1 MKNTAALLAA
11 LIALSVPAARAAPP
25 DGPVYGSF
33 GIDLSARALNTRP
46 GTDFWTHANG
56 GWTATVSIDARSET
70 AGVSLDMRN
79 KLEADV
85 RDIVDDMAAH
95 RDHDGADQDGAGRQ
109 IGALYRS
116 WMDEAGIEARGI
128 AVLAPWVARIDAVDD
143 ADALHTLFST
153 PGYASPLDIEVD
165 TDPADPRA
173 HILAIG
179 QGRLGMP
186 RDYYLAEGASYDAVR
201 GAYRAYVLAIQQ
213 LSGFPDATART
224 DAIVA
229 LETAMARLQ
238 WSGAASRDLA
248 KMNREERRAA
258 LDTTLPGFAWDALLA
273 PYGIRPDERLLVRQD
288 SALAALGGLL
298 AATPLATWKDYLRYR
313 FVADHAA
320 YLPRALADA
329 DFAFRGKTLGGLQAP
344 PERWRRGVQLV
355 GATLGNALGR
365 IYVERHY
372 PPATARQMRELVDD
386 VKAAFRE
393 RIAAAAWMDGPTRR
407 RALAKLDA
415 LRALVGG
422 PRRFDEDATLR
433 MEDDDLL
440 GNMVRAEASAQRLAV
455 RQLHAPVD
463 RGLWVVQPQQ
473 MNAFYDQH
481 GNAIVFPAAIL
492 RPPLFDPHA
501 DAAVNYGAIGVL
513 IGHEMGHAFDDQG
526 SQFGPDGRVENWWSD
541 DAAQAFH
548 SRGAALARQYQTYEA
563 LPGLH
568 VDGKLTLGENMADLS
583 GVEAAY
589 TAYRRYQAR
598 HGKAKR
604 IEGLS
609 GEQRFFLA
617 YAQGRRTVV
626 QESALRQL
634 MAVDTHAP
642 PVFRV
647 NGVLRNVDAWYRA
660 FDVRPGDPLY
670 LPPRQRIRIW

>member
-1 MKNTAALLAA
+1 MKNIVSLFAT
-11 LIALSVPAARAAPP
+11 LISLVSPATFAAPP
-25 DGPVYGSF
+25 GAPVYGSF
-33 GIDLSARALNTRP
+33 GIDLGARAVAIRP
-46 GTDFWTHANG
+46 GTDFWAHANG
-56 GWTATVSIDARSET
+56 GWAAQVRIDARSES

-85 RDIVDDMAAH
+85 RRIVEDAAAH
-95 RDHDGADQDGAGRQ
+95 TGGDAARLR

-128 AVLAPWVARIDAVDD
+128 AVLAPYLARIEAVDD
-143 ADALHTLFST
+143 AAALHTLFST
-153 PGYASPLDIEVD
+153 PGYASPLAIEVD
-165 TDPADPRA
+165 ADPANPRA

-201 GAYRAYVLAIQQ
+201 GAYRDYVLAIQQ
-213 LSGFPDATART
+213 LSGVADAAPRT

-238 WSGAASRDLA
+238 WSGAASRELA
-248 KMNREERRAA
+248 RMNRGERRAA
-258 LDTTLPGFAWDALLA
+258 LETLLPDFAWDALLA
-273 PYGIRPDERLLVRQD
+273 PYGLGPDTQVLVRQD
-288 SALAALGGLL
+288 SALLGLGRLL
-298 AATPLATWKDYLRYR
+298 AATPLATWKDFLRYR

-320 YLPRALADA
+320 CLPRALAQA
-329 DFAFRGKTLGGLQAP
+329 DFAFRGRTLGGVQAP

-355 GATLGNALGR
+355 ATTLDDALGR
-365 IYVERHY
+365 IYMERHY
-372 PPATARQMRELVDD
+372 SPATERQLRELVDD
-386 VKAAFRE
+386 VKAALRE
-393 RIAAAAWMDGPTRR
+393 RIASAAWMDRPTRR

-415 LRALVGG
+415 LQALLGG
-422 PRRFDEDATLR
+422 PRHAEDGAALR
-433 MEDDDLL
+433 IDDADLL
-440 GNMVRAEASAQRLAV
+440 GNLVRAEALAQRRAV
-455 RQLHAPVD
+455 AQLHAPLE
-463 RGLWVVQPQQ
+463 RGAWIVQPQQ

-481 GNAIVFPAAIL
+481 ANAIVFPAAIL
-492 RPPLFDPHA
+492 QPPLFDPHA

-526 SQFGPDGRVENWWSD
+526 SQFGPDGRIENWWSEG
-541 DAAQAFH
+541 ATQAFH
-548 SRGAALARQYQTYEA
+548 SRGAALVAQYAAYEA
-563 LPGLH
+563 LPGLR
-568 VDGKLTLGENMADLS
+568 VDGSLTLGENMADLS

-589 TAYRRYQAR
+589 AAYQRYQAR
-598 HGKAKR
+598 HGKAPR
-604 IEGLS
+604 IAGLS

-617 YAQGRRTVV
+617 YAQGRRTIV

-660 FDVRPGDPLY
+660 FDVRPGDALY
-670 LPPRQRIRIW
+670 LTPARRIRIW